1 VIAAASDVRIAAETA
16 KIAFLFSRVG
26 LAGADMGAAWLL
38 PRIVGLGIATELLMT
53 GDFVAPDR
61 AQQIGLYNRVV
72 PSGQLMAEARAFAEG
87 LAKGP
92 SFALGIT
99 KDSLNREASMD
110 LRSAMEA
117 EAQAQAGCMLSP
129 NFREAYEAFR
139 AKRPPRF
146 T

>member
-1 VIAAASDVRIAAETA
+1 
-16 KIAFLFSRVG
+16 
-26 LAGADMGAAWLL
+26 M
-38 PRIVGLGIATELLMT
+38 
-53 GDFVAPDR
+53 
-61 AQQIGLYNRVV
+61 
-72 PSGQLMAEARAFAEG
+72 
-87 LAKGP
+87 P

-139 AKRPPRF
+139 AKRAPRF
-146 T
+146 V